1 MSSNFSLRVIN
12 LFIGMCRGS
21 KGVPDVLRLLGYADR
36 WIERQF
42 FNQDHE
48 AVHPELILA
57 SNDRHH
63 ALLLEAKSGANTDRD
78 QLRRYSR
85 ISSDDL
91 RGNAFLSEGES
102 RSHDLAVIGL
112 SEHADR
118 LRIGIEGEWG
128 FPLILADD
136 EGLSLDIN
144 AFAYQELSD
153 VFRPT
158 LEIAWGTI
166 PMSWIPFDH
175 GSDLWEVAEVVMPE
189 VMGAMIKREPRIGCR
204 SICQAR
210 SSWDIIGGPEKG
222 QMEAKVRDV
231 FTEAA
236 RREFS
241 EYVRVDGQHLV
252 IINNPINLDGA
263 RSTQALQKLERL
275 NAEFLTR
282 LRADGNQLELAIG

>member
-1 MSSNFSLRVIN
+1 MFSNFSLRLIN

-21 KGVPDVLRLLGYADR
+21 RGVPDALRLLGYEDR

-57 SNDRHH
+57 SDTRHH
-63 ALLLEAKSGANTDRD
+63 ALLFEAKSGANTDGD

-91 RGNAFLSEGES
+91 RERAFLTENES
-102 RSHDLAVIGL
+102 RSHDVAVVGL
-112 SEHADR
+112 SEHRER
-118 LRIGIEGEWG
+118 LRIGIEGAWEV
-128 FPLILADD
+128 PLLLADED
-136 EGLSLDIN
+136 GLSLALN
-144 AFAYQELSD
+144 AFAYEELSD

-158 LEIAWGTI
+158 LEIVWEAI

-175 GSDLWEVAEVVMPE
+175 GSQLWEVAEVVMPE
-189 VMGAMIKREPRIGCR
+189 VLGAMVKREPRIGCR

-210 SSWDIIGGPEKG
+210 SSWDIIGRDERA
-222 QMEAKVRDV
+222 QMEGKVRDV
-231 FTEAA
+231 FSEAA

-241 EYVRVDGQHLV
+241 EYVRVHGQHLLIV
-252 IINNPINLDGA
+252 DNPINLDGG
-263 RSTQALQKLERL
+263 RSTQALQKLKRL

-282 LRADGNQLELAIG
+282 LRAEGDQLELAIE